1 MRLAAL
7 FSGGKDSTYALYL
20 AKKRGNHIAYLAT
33 VISKNPDSY
42 MYHTENVGTTMFL
55 SSALGIQLS
64 TKVSF
69 GEKEKEVD
77 DLRVLL
83 KGLDVEGVVCGA
95 IESEYQKKRVKM
107 VCKELGKKLF
117 TPLWH
122 KDNEKYLRKMVKD
135 KFVAMIVKVAADGFD
150 ESWLGRIIDDKCIDD
165 LIKLKEK
172 YRINI
177 AFEGG
182 EAETIV
188 IDCPLYSR
196 KLVITKS
203 RKEWDE
209 KTKSGR
215 FVIEDAILADK

>member
-20 AKKRGNHIAYLAT
+20 AKKRGYKIAYLAT

-77 DLRVLL
+77 DLRILL

-135 KFVAMIVKVAADGFD
+135 KFVVMIVKVAADGFD
-150 ESWLGRIIDDKCIDD
+150 ESWLGRIIDAKCIDD

-172 YRINI
+172 HGISI
-177 AFEGG
+177 VGEGG
-182 EAETIV
+182 EYETIV
-188 IDCPLYSR
+188 LDCPLFQKKVEVTDS
-196 KLVITKS
+196 
-203 RKEWDE
+203 E
-209 KTKSGR
+209 KKWEGNSGSFIIKNAK
-215 FVIEDAILADK
+215 FVDK

>member
-42 MYHTENVGTTMFL
+42 MYHTENIGTTMFL

-95 IESEYQKKRVKM
+95 IESEYQKKRVKL

-135 KFVAMIVKVAADGFD
+135 KFIVMIVKVAADGFD

-172 YRINI
+172 HGISI
-177 AFEGG
+177 VGEGG
-182 EAETIV
+182 EYETIV
-188 IDCPLYSR
+188 LDCPLFQKKIEVTS
-196 KLVITKS
+196 S
-203 RKEWDE
+203 E
-209 KTKSGR
+209 KKWEENSGSFMIKDAK
-215 FVIEDAILADK
+215 FVDK